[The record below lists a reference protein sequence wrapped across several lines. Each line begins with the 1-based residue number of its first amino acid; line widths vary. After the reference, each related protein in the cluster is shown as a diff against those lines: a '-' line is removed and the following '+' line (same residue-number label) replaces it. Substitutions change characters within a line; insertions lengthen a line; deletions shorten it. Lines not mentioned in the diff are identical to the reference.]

1 MKEVTVILLP
11 ACSHC
16 IYLKTSYHNMILT
29 HILGKKKMA
38 AEMLVSASGYNAKNQ
53 TVSYIC
59 LIKPI

>member
-1 MKEVTVILLP
+1 MKEVTVILLL

-16 IYLKTSYHNMILT
+16 VYLKSSYHNMILT
-29 HILGKKKMA
+29 HILKKKKMT

-59 LIKPI
+59 LLKAI